1 MLTWEEDVEAAALRA
16 QGWSIAAIARHLDR
30 DPKTIRAYLGGQ
42 RTPGQRRRST
52 LDPFTS
58 FVDYVAARLA
68 EDRHVWATALYDE
81 VQALGYQGSYPSFTR
96 ALRTRGLRPHCEACA
111 GVSGRETVD
120 IEHPPGAEQQWDWA
134 ALPGAPWG
142 GVAHVLVG
150 ALSHSS
156 QARAVLA
163 EAQDLPHLV
172 EALDG
177 VLRRFGGTARRW
189 RVDRMATVIDPHTGR
204 LQPSFAA
211 VAKHYQVGVD
221 PCPPRRA
228 NRKGVVEKAV
238 HFLTQRWWRT
248 ARLERPAGAQASLD
262 RFWATTGDARGR
274 PGGRSVGELGEA
286 EPLLPLPV
294 DPFPATVEVERTV
307 AANCT
312 IAFRGN
318 HYSTP
323 PGLVGATVIA
333 SHRLSTLEL
342 RVASAAGVLL
352 ATHQLAPPGAGR
364 TLRLAGHAAALERV
378 VLACFTTDPPCQ
390 RKANRPPGPQAQ
402 AAARQLELLADQDQ
416 GAGEVTVDLARYAE
430 LAGGD
435 Q

>member
-16 QGWSIAAIARHLDR
+16 QGWSIAAIARHLGRDR
-30 DPKTIRAYLGGQ
+30 KTIRAYLDDE
-42 RTPGQRRRST
+42 RTPGQRRSSRP
-52 LDPFTS
+52 DPFAP
-58 FVDYVAARLA
+58 FADYVAARLA
-68 EDRHVWATALYDE
+68 EDRHVWASALYDE

-111 GVSGRETVD
+111 GVTGRETVD

-134 ALPGAPWG
+134 DLPGAPWG
-142 GVAHVLVG
+142 GSAHVLIG
-150 ALSHSS
+150 ALSYSS

-189 RVDRMATVIDPHTGR
+189 RFDRMATVIDPHTQR

-211 VAKHYQVGVD
+211 VAKHYGVGVD
-221 PCPPRRA
+221 PCPPRRG

-248 ARLERPAGAQASLD
+248 ARLESAAGAQASLD
-262 RFWATTGDARGR
+262 RFWATTGDARAR
-274 PGGRSVGELGEA
+274 PGGHSVGELGDT
-286 EPLLPLPV
+286 EPLLALPIE
-294 DPFPATVEVERTV
+294 PYPATVQVERRV

-323 PGLVGATVIA
+323 PGLVGATVMVC
-333 SHRLSTLEL
+333 HRLGTLEL
-342 RVASAAGVLL
+342 TVSSPAGVLL
-352 ATHQLAPPGAGR
+352 ATHRLAPPGAGR
-364 TLRLAGHAAALERV
+364 TLRLAGHAAALEQV
-378 VLACFTTDPPCQ
+378 VLAAFSTDRPCA

-402 AAARQLELLADQDQ
+402 AAARQLRLLSTGDD
-416 GAGEVTVDLARYAE
+416 EVTVDLARYAE

>member
-16 QGWSIAAIARHLDR
+16 QGWSIAAIARHLGRDR
-30 DPKTIRAYLGGQ
+30 KTIRAYLDGD

-52 LDPFTS
+52 PDVFAP

-68 EDRHVWATALYDE
+68 EDCHVWATALYDE
-81 VQALGYQGSYPSFTR
+81 VTALGYPGSYPSFTR
-96 ALRTRGLRPHCEACA
+96 ALRSRGLRPHCEACA
-111 GVSGRETVD
+111 GVKGRETVD

-134 ALPGAPWG
+134 DLPGAPWG

-150 ALSHSS
+150 ALSYSS

-189 RVDRMATVIDPHTGR
+189 RFDRMATVIDPHTQR

-221 PCPPRRA
+221 PCPPRRG

-248 ARLERPAGAQASLD
+248 ARLEQPAGAQASLD
-262 RFWATTGDARGR
+262 RFWAIIGDARPR
-274 PGGRSVGELGEA
+274 PGGRSVGELGDS
-286 EPLLPLPV
+286 EPLLALPV
-294 DPFPATVEVERTV
+294 DPYPATVQVERTV

-318 HYSTP
+318 HYSVP
-323 PGLVGATVIA
+323 PGLVGATVMVC
-333 SHRLSTLEL
+333 HRLGTLEL
-342 RVASAAGVLL
+342 AVHSEASLLL
-352 ATHQLAPPGAGR
+352 ATHRLAPQGAGR
-364 TLRLAGHAAALERV
+364 TQRLAGHAAALERV
-378 VLACFTTDPPCQ
+378 VLQGFTTKRPCP

-402 AAARQLELLADQDQ
+402 AAAHQLRLLHTGDN
-416 GAGEVTVDLARYAE
+416 EVTVDLDRYAQ

>member
-16 QGWSIAAIARHLDR
+16 QGWSIAAIARHLGR
-30 DPKTIRAYLGGQ
+30 DPKTIRAYLDGE

-52 LDPFTS
+52 PDVFAPCA
-58 FVDYVAARLA
+58 DYVAARLA

-81 VQALGYQGSYPSFTR
+81 VLALGYAGSYPSFTR
-96 ALRTRGLRPHCEACA
+96 ALRSRGLRPRCEACA
-111 GVSGRETVD
+111 GVKGRETVD

-134 ALPGAPWG
+134 DLPGAPWG

-156 QARAVLA
+156 QARAVIS
-163 EAQDLPHLV
+163 ESEDLPHLV

-189 RVDRMATVIDPHTGR
+189 RFDRMATVIDPHTQR

-211 VAKHYQVGVD
+211 VAKHYGVGVD
-221 PCPPRRA
+221 PCPPRRG
-228 NRKGVVEKAV
+228 NRKGVVEKAI
-238 HFLTQRWWRT
+238 HFMTQRWWRT
-248 ARLERPAGAQASLD
+248 ARLEQANDAQASLD
-262 RFWATTGDARGR
+262 RFWATTGDARPR
-274 PGGRSVGELGEA
+274 PGGRSVGELGDS
-286 EPLLPLPV
+286 EPLQPLPV
-294 DPFPATVEVERTV
+294 EPYPATVQVERMV

-323 PGLVGATVIA
+323 PGLVGQTVTCR
-333 SHRLSTLEL
+333 HRLGTLEL
-342 RVASAAGVLL
+342 MISSPAGVLL
-352 ATHQLAPPGAGR
+352 ASHRLAPPGAGR
-364 TLRLAGHAAALERV
+364 TLRLPGHAAALEGV
-378 VLACFTTDPPCQ
+378 VLAAFTSKRPCQ

-402 AAARQLELLADQDQ
+402 AAAHQLHLFPQEH
-416 GAGEVTVDLARYAE
+416 GEVTVDLARYAE
-430 LAGGD
+430 LAEQGGD

>member
-16 QGWSIAAIARHLDR
+16 QGWSIAAIARHLGR
-30 DPKTIRAYLGGQ
+30 DPKTIRAYLNGQ

-52 LDPFTS
+52 PDVFAP

-68 EDRHVWATALYDE
+68 EDRHVWASVLYDE
-81 VQALGYQGSYPSFTR
+81 VVALGYPGSYPSFTR
-96 ALRTRGLRPHCEACA
+96 ALRSRGLRPHCEACA
-111 GVSGRETVD
+111 GVKGRETVD
-120 IEHPPGAEQQWDWA
+120 IEHLPGAEQQWDWA
-134 ALPGAPWG
+134 DLPGAPWG
-142 GVAHVLVG
+142 GVAHVLIG
-150 ALSHSS
+150 ALSYSS
-156 QARAVLA
+156 QARAVLS
-163 EAQDLPHLV
+163 ESEDLPHLV

-189 RVDRMATVIDPHTGR
+189 RFDRMATVIDPHTGR
-204 LQPSFAA
+204 LQSSFAA

-221 PCPPRRA
+221 PCPPRRG

-248 ARLERPAGAQASLD
+248 ARLQEAAGAQASLD
-262 RFWATTGDARGR
+262 RFWATTGDARAR
-274 PGGRSVGELGEA
+274 PGGHSVGELGDS
-286 EPLLPLPV
+286 EPLLALPI
-294 DPFPATVEVERTV
+294 DPYPATVQVERRV

-323 PGLVGATVIA
+323 PGLVGQTVIVRHRLGTLELAVSSQAGVVLA
-333 SHRLSTLEL
+333 SHR
-342 RVASAAGVLL
+342 
-352 ATHQLAPPGAGR
+352 LAPPGAGR
-364 TLRLAGHAAALERV
+364 TLRPAGHAAALERV
-378 VLACFTTDPPCQ
+378 VLAAFSTDRPCA
-390 RKANRPPGPQAQ
+390 RKANQPPGPQAQ
-402 AAARQLELLADQDQ
+402 AAARQLRLLQAGD
-416 GAGEVTVDLARYAE
+416 GEVAVDLDRYAE

>member
-16 QGWSIAAIARHLDR
+16 QGWSISAIARHLGRDR
-30 DPKTIRAYLGGQ
+30 KTIRAYLDGE
-42 RTPGQRRRST
+42 RTPGQRRSSRP
-52 LDPFTS
+52 DPFAP
-58 FVDYVAARLA
+58 FADYVAARLS

-81 VQALGYQGSYPSFTR
+81 VRSLGYAGSYPSFTR
-96 ALRTRGLRPHCEACA
+96 ALRTRGLRPRCEACA

-120 IEHPPGAEQQWDWA
+120 IAHPPGHEQQWDWA
-134 ALPGAPWG
+134 DLPEAPWG
-142 GVAHVLVG
+142 GSAHVLVG

-172 EALDG
+172 EALDA

-189 RVDRMATVIDPHTGR
+189 RFDRMATVIDPHTGR
-204 LQPSFAA
+204 LQPSFAQ
-211 VAKHYQVGVD
+211 VAKHYGVGVD
-221 PCPPRRA
+221 ACPPRRG

-238 HFLTQRWWRT
+238 HFLTQRWWRV
-248 ARLERPAGAQASLD
+248 ARLQSAAGAQASLD
-262 RFWATTGDARGR
+262 RFWATTGDARPR
-274 PGGRSVGELGEA
+274 PGGHSVGELGDS
-286 EPLLPLPV
+286 EPLLALPIE
-294 DPFPATVEVERTV
+294 PFPATVEVARQV

-318 HYSTP
+318 HYSLP
-323 PGLVGATVIA
+323 PGLVGQAVIVR
-333 SHRLSTLEL
+333 HRLGTLEL
-342 RVASAAGVLL
+342 DVSSPAGVLL
-352 ATHQLAPPGAGR
+352 ASHRLAPAGAGR

-378 VLACFTTDPPCQ
+378 VLQAFTTSQPCR

-402 AAARQLELLADQDQ
+402 AAARQLRLLHTSDN
-416 GAGEVTVDLARYAE
+416 EVTVDLARYAE

>member
-30 DPKTIRAYLGGQ
+30 DPKTIRAYLDGQ

-52 LDPFTS
+52 PEVFAPFA
-58 FVDYVAARLA
+58 DYVAARLA

-81 VQALGYQGSYPSFTR
+81 VLALGYAGSYPSFTR
-96 ALRTRGLRPHCEACA
+96 ALRTRELRPHCEACA
-111 GVSGRETVD
+111 GVKGRETVD

-134 ALPGAPWG
+134 ELPGAPWG
-142 GVAHVLVG
+142 GSAHVLVG

-156 QARAVLA
+156 QARAVLS
-163 EAQDLPHLV
+163 ESEDLPHLV

-189 RVDRMATVIDPHTGR
+189 RVDRMATVIDPHTKR
-204 LQPSFAA
+204 LQPSFAP
-211 VAKHYQVGVD
+211 VAKHYGVAVD
-221 PCPPRRA
+221 ACPPRRG

-238 HFLTQRWWRT
+238 HFMTQRWWRT
-248 ARLERPAGAQASLD
+248 AQLESAAGAQASLD
-262 RFWATTGDARGR
+262 RFWATTGDARPR
-274 PGGRSVGELGEA
+274 WGGRSVGELGDT
-286 EPLLPLPV
+286 EPLQPLPIQ
-294 DPFPATVEVERTV
+294 PYPATVEVQRVVT
-307 AANCT
+307 ASCT

-318 HYSTP
+318 HYSVP
-323 PGLVGATVIA
+323 PGLVGSTAMVR
-333 SHRLSTLEL
+333 HRLGTLEL
-342 RVASAAGVLL
+342 GILSAAGVLL
-352 ATHQLAPPGAGR
+352 ATHRLAPPGAGR

-378 VLACFTTDPPCQ
+378 VLQPFTTSRPCQ
-390 RKANRPPGPQAQ
+390 RKANRPPGAQAQ
-402 AAARQLELLADQDQ
+402 AAARQLHLFPPEH
-416 GAGEVTVDLARYAE
+416 GEVTVDLARYAE